1 MKKKSLQEHFVVT
14 QNLMF
19 AGFLVMLAAI
29 LFQHTDFEIILLGL
43 GFLIMLASV
52 FYASK
57 YFKCPHCETK
67 LDPRRKVPNFC
78 PNCGKELH

>member
-19 AGFLVMLAAI
+19 AGFLIMLAAI
-29 LFQHTDFEIILLGL
+29 LFQHTKWVIILWGI
-43 GFLIMLASV
+43 GFLVMIASV
-52 FYASK
+52 FYSNK
-57 YFKCPHCETK
+57 YYKCPHCETK

-78 PNCGKELH
+78 PNCGKELY